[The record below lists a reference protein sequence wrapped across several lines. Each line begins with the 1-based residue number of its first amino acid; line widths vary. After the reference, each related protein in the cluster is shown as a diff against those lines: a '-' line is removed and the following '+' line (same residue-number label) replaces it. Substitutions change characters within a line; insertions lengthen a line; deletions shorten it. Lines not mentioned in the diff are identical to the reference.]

1 MSWLG
6 WLFVAWG
13 SAIVAIV
20 VVWAWLGGLSRTRRE
35 DAGLDLVW
43 EQFVE
48 GHPFVDSDPAPR
60 LRRHR

>member
-20 VVWAWLGGLSRTRRE
+20 VVWAWLGGLSRTRHE
-35 DAGLDLVW
+35 DAGLRILGADD
-43 EQFVE
+43 E
-48 GHPFVDSDPAPR
+48 
-60 LRRHR
+60 

>member
-20 VVWAWLGGLSRTRRE
+20 VVWAWLGGLSRTRHE

-60 LRRHR
+60 LRRPR